1 MAKPVMLLQEAMM
14 TMYKDDKSLTVF
26 TELCS
31 LYESNDANFY
41 DMLDAI
47 VNLLDDDQLSQ
58 IEDIITN
65 QYQGA

>member
-1 MAKPVMLLQEAMM
+1 M
-14 TMYKDDKSLTVF
+14 TIYKDKSLTIF

-31 LYESNDANFY
+31 LYESNDSNFY
-41 DMLDAI
+41 DI
-47 VNLLDDDQLSQ
+47 LDDDQLAQ

>member
-1 MAKPVMLLQEAMM
+1 M
-14 TMYKDDKSLTVF
+14 TIYKDDKSLTVF
-26 TELCS
+26 TELCD

-47 VNLLDDDQLSQ
+47 VNILDDEQLNQ

>member
-1 MAKPVMLLQEAMM
+1 M
-14 TMYKDDKSLTVF
+14 TVYKDDKSLTVF

-47 VNLLDDDQLSQ
+47 VNLLDDAQLAE

>member
-1 MAKPVMLLQEAMM
+1 MAKLVMLLQEAMM

>member
-1 MAKPVMLLQEAMM
+1 M
-14 TMYKDDKSLTVF
+14 TQYQGDKSLTVF

-31 LYESNDANFY
+31 LYESNDSNFY

-47 VNLLDDDQLSQ
+47 VNILDDDQLAQ
-58 IEDIITN
+58 IEDIIVN

>member
-1 MAKPVMLLQEAMM
+1 M
-14 TMYKDDKSLTVF
+14 TIYKDDKSLTVF
-26 TELCS
+26 TELCD
-31 LYESNDANFY
+31 LYESKDANFY

-47 VNLLDDDQLSQ
+47 VNLLDDEQLAQ

>member
-1 MAKPVMLLQEAMM
+1 M

-47 VNLLDDDQLSQ
+47 VNLLDDEQLAQ
-58 IEDIITN
+58 IEDIIVN

>member
-1 MAKPVMLLQEAMM
+1 M

-47 VNLLDDDQLSQ
+47 VNLLDDDQLSEV
-58 IEDIITN
+58 EDIITN